1 MASTAYAYSLEQDG
15 SNMSKSTAPEVSR
28 YGDQPS
34 HNRPVD
40 LVHLAR
46 QSLGDRSLECEILNL
61 FRSQSQLYI
70 DRLAR
75 AKSRDERKMAAHTI
89 LGSARGIGAWA
100 VAEEAEK
107 VELSGKCAGDL
118 TALRHALDEAN
129 AYIGVV
135 LDDA

>member
-1 MASTAYAYSLEQDG
+1 MSSIAQAIPLEQDG
-15 SNMSKSTAPEVSR
+15 SNMSHTSAPEVSR

-34 HNRPVD
+34 HRRPVD

-70 DRLAR
+70 DRLAH
-75 AKSRDERKMAAHTI
+75 AKTDEERKMASHTI

-100 VAEEAEK
+100 VAAEAEK
-107 VELSGKCAGDL
+107 VELSKNSTKDL
-118 TALRHALDEAN
+118 SSLRRALDEAN
-129 AYIGVV
+129 AYIGSV